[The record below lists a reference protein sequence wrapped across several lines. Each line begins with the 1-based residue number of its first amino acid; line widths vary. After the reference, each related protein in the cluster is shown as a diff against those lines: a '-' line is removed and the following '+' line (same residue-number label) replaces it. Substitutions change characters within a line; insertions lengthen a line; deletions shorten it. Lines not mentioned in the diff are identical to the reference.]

1 MLSNAVSI
9 GSSPGSSTDDGG
21 VIASRVR
28 EQTARRQLLGIGIV
42 SALALLIALIALTES
57 NKQTN
62 VAANSNLTTLAIENS
77 STAATATNQGLLST
91 IVTLEARLDDQ
102 AALIV
107 SLPGVTTFAG
117 DIYIR
122 GTNVK
127 ASVVNELLKDVN
139 TVGGIVHCHGGGGSM
154 SGTSVSN
161 EQAYFAPGDDQLVFA
176 SLTNVTDI
184 NIYFNKVRNSAGQYS
199 GPSAASFPEL
209 RHLAGTV
216 RMYWNEK
223 LKTISMPKL
232 VGVGGGIR
240 IYSNNVL
247 TTVDIQSLVSVG
259 DDLSLNSNN
268 ILPTLVMQSLV
279 SVGGEFNLR
288 SSPLLTT
295 TGVTV
300 SKEFTFLG
308 YMFVAPD
315 S

>member
-1 MLSNAVSI
+1 M
-9 GSSPGSSTDDGG
+9 
-21 VIASRVR
+21 
-28 EQTARRQLLGIGIV
+28 
-42 SALALLIALIALTES
+42 
-57 NKQTN
+57 
-62 VAANSNLTTLAIENS
+62 
-77 STAATATNQGLLST
+77 
-91 IVTLEARLDDQ
+91 
-102 AALIV
+102 

-315 S
+315 SPFECTPPPASFLFSLLLFSSSSSSPSLLSTVGSSFLHFFPSNPFPTYKHPPTLIPPSSSSPFIYIYIPDSMLAKHEDGGATDRRRREARWG

>member
-1 MLSNAVSI
+1 M
-9 GSSPGSSTDDGG
+9 
-21 VIASRVR
+21 
-28 EQTARRQLLGIGIV
+28 
-42 SALALLIALIALTES
+42 
-57 NKQTN
+57 
-62 VAANSNLTTLAIENS
+62 
-77 STAATATNQGLLST
+77 
-91 IVTLEARLDDQ
+91 
-102 AALIV
+102 
-107 SLPGVTTFAG
+107 PGVTTFAG

-259 DDLSLNSNN
+259 DDLSLNSNT
-268 ILPTLVMQSLV
+268 ILPTLDMQSLV

-315 S
+315 SPFECTVDNGLKAVVRAAPEAQPASAVGPGGAPYNDINSHADQSCLK